1 MRPSRILTAIIPI
14 LLIVSILPAIPSD
27 TADAETAGDGS
38 TFFEDIAEEILGSLD
53 DISEAVS
60 KGIDDVMLPPGSES
74 IISAMT
80 EDEVPVTGTPK
91 SYEYDSDSDVSE
103 IYISGGSSITVGDGV
118 TVTVETL
125 YIMFSEDPED
135 VDPIEY
141 VGDKVMSG

>member
-60 KGIDDVMLPPGSES
+60 KGIDDDMLPPGSES

-125 YIMFSEDPED
+125 YIMSSEDPED

>member
-1 MRPSRILTAIIPI
+1 M
-14 LLIVSILPAIPSD
+14 PAIPSD

>member
-125 YIMFSEDPED
+125 YIMSSEDPED